1 MKRKHNSTPNGP
13 ARARG
18 VLRREVRWN
27 ATFMLEGS
35 HSQSWRECFLVD
47 LSRDGAGV
55 ELYGI
60 TPDEIRSCRIIVQV
74 KMPRAVLHLRGD
86 VRHAGQGEQGGLH
99 VGLQFVGLSALERD
113 MLESLLE
120 AQPA

>member
-1 MKRKHNSTPNGP
+1 MKRKRSSNANGP
-13 ARARG
+13 SGARG
-18 VLRREVRWN
+18 VLRREVHWN

-55 ELYGI
+55 ELFDI
-60 TPDEIRSCRIIVQV
+60 TPEEIRSYRIIVQV
-74 KMPRAVLHLRGD
+74 QMPRAVLHLRGD
-86 VRHAGQGEQGGLH
+86 VRHAAQGQQGGLH

-113 MLESLLE
+113 MLEALLE